1 MERGKVMLVIYY
13 LMPVI
18 SSNLIHM
25 CILLAAIL
33 CQKAIRR
40 RLAYTKVIIM
50 RQELLQAQIVEK
62 IRLQSIAHQKAATNV
77 AKMWRKILCEKQLK
91 AKADAATLISSC
103 WRGYVARMVCVDI
116 LIGTLLRNI
125 FSSHHASL
133 LYSIRMFVSFAGIIL
148 FQSQYRRRLAS
159 KHVECLRQEREEDSA
174 KKIQAVWRG
183 FAASTRYTWSIYD
196 IVTVQSLARRWLACR
211 YMDEMLEEKKH
222 QQTLASVKIQAAWRG
237 YADYRDFMILLGGMF
252 LLIVSLKME
261 LNKTNST
268 SPFIMF

>member
-1 MERGKVMLVIYY
+1 
-13 LMPVI
+13 
-18 SSNLIHM
+18 
-25 CILLAAIL
+25 
-33 CQKAIRR
+33 
-40 RLAYTKVIIM
+40 M

-62 IRLQSIAHQKAATNV
+62 IRLQSIAHRAAATNV

-116 LIGTLLRNI
+116 LIGMCYAIFFRHITL
-125 FSSHHASL
+125 L
-133 LYSIRMFVSFAGIIL
+133 LYSIHMFMSFAGFIL

-159 KHVECLRQEREEDSA
+159 KQVECLRQERKEDSA
-174 KKIQAVWRG
+174 KKIQAMWRG

-211 YMDEMLEEKKH
+211 YMDEMLEEKNH
-222 QQTLASVKIQAAWRG
+222 QQALASVKIQAAWRG

-252 LLIVSLKME
+252 FSE
-261 LNKTNST
+261 LRH
-268 SPFIMF
+268 